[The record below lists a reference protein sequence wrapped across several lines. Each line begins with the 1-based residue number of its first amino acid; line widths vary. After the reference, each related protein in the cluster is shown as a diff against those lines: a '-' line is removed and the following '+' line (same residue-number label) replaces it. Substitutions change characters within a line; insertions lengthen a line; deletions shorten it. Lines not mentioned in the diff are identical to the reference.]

1 MSIKTPN
8 AMGNNMENVEEKIQ
22 KIEER
27 NQQVEADKAWE
38 TSWTRRILLTIFTYL
53 AIAVYMWAV
62 DILRPWLNAVVP
74 AVAFM
79 LSTLTMP
86 FFKKIWIKRNK
97 KFQIACVRGLIDTDG
112 SVIIHKYG
120 VNGKLYNYKKLQ
132 FTSLSRPLLLSVY
145 KILKDLEVNPRLAR
159 QKEVWIDS
167 KMSVKKYFDIVG
179 SHNLKHL
186 NRYRN

>member
-1 MSIKTPN
+1 
-8 AMGNNMENVEEKIQ
+8 MEKLEEKIQ

-38 TSWTRRILLTIFTYL
+38 TSWIRRILLTIFTYL

-86 FFKKIWIKRNK
+86 FFKKLWLKRN
-97 KFQIACVRGLIDTDG
+97 
-112 SVIIHKYG
+112 
-120 VNGKLYNYKKLQ
+120 
-132 FTSLSRPLLLSVY
+132 
-145 KILKDLEVNPRLAR
+145 
-159 QKEVWIDS
+159 QKPMRD
-167 KMSVKKYFDIVG
+167 KG
-179 SHNLKHL
+179 
-186 NRYRN
+186 

>member
-1 MSIKTPN
+1 
-8 AMGNNMENVEEKIQ
+8 MEKLEEKIQ

-53 AIAVYMWAV
+53 AIAVYMWAI

-86 FFKKIWIKRNK
+86 FFKKLWLKRN
-97 KFQIACVRGLIDTDG
+97 
-112 SVIIHKYG
+112 
-120 VNGKLYNYKKLQ
+120 
-132 FTSLSRPLLLSVY
+132 
-145 KILKDLEVNPRLAR
+145 
-159 QKEVWIDS
+159 QKPMRD
-167 KMSVKKYFDIVG
+167 KG
-179 SHNLKHL
+179 
-186 NRYRN
+186 